1 LENLEDSMMRSSN
14 RAMSIATKIF
24 TRASHKAI
32 ETTIRLMRIS
42 SLQRSTQVRE
52 TQEDTMIRIHIK
64 ATQDNPTKKVTA
76 SHIMAEEKAYLFLIN
91 QVTLKLYR
99 VKLKESLSLEKN
111 KIWSLLLNL
120 LII

>member
-1 LENLEDSMMRSSN
+1 MMRSSHK
-14 RAMSIATKIF
+14 AVSIATKTF

-42 SLQRSTQVRE
+42 ILQRSTQVKE

-64 ATQDNPTKKVTA
+64 ATQDNPTKKAIA
-76 SHIMAEEKAYLFLIN
+76 SHITEEEKVYLFLIN

-99 VKLKESLSLEKN
+99 VKVKESLSLEKN
-111 KIWSLLLNL
+111 KIWNLLLNL